1 MVKNSPLKIIAVESD
16 TNVCFRLEYLL
27 SQQHDMRL
35 LGCAHSC
42 REAKSFCADYPFQ
55 MLLVDLALPDGL
67 GLELIREI
75 ASNHTD
81 VDIMV
86 LANSNDDPH
95 IVNAIE
101 TGAKGY
107 VLKKET

>member
-1 MVKNSPLKIIAVESD
+1 MVNNSPLKIIAIESD
-16 TNVCFRLEYLL
+16 PNVCFRLEHLL
-27 SQQHDMRL
+27 SQQADMRL
-35 LGCAHSC
+35 LGCARTC
-42 REAKSFCADYPFQ
+42 REGKSLCETFPFQ
-55 MLLVDLALPDGL
+55 MLLVDMTLPDGW

-75 ASNHTD
+75 ASNHPD

-101 TGAKGY
+101 TGAKDY
-107 VLKKET
+107 VLQNEL